1 MNKSLTTLLGV
12 VILAIFLLACNLGVS
27 ATPDAAATLNPLYT
41 AAAQTLQ
48 AMVTQEASVTPMV
61 ILPSSTPF
69 PTGTPILTFPT
80 ATLRLSTATV
90 QTRRCDAAAF
100 VRDVTIPD
108 GSTLATGKSFTKTW
122 RLQNVG
128 SCSWTPSYA
137 LIFVSGDGMSAP
149 NAVNLGR
156 TVNPGETVDV
166 AVNLVSPNKKG
177 HYRSYWKLR
186 NASGVLFGIGA
197 QADTAF
203 WVDINVQGK
212 EYVAYDFVARAC
224 AAEWASNSGALPCP
238 GVEDDNDGYVLKL
251 SDPRLENGTRPDQPG
266 LLTVPKN
273 TQNGYIYGEYP
284 AIQIHQGDHFVT
296 TVGCQYG
303 ANSCNVLMRLEY
315 KIVGGKIKVLDE
327 WHEINEGGIYGVN
340 LDLSFLAG
348 EKVKFYFSA
357 DAYGTKG
364 RDEALWLAPR
374 IVRQG
379 TPPPTPTR
387 TASPTVTSSVT
398 VTSTATFTPTATATA
413 TETATATATSTP

>member
-1 MNKSLTTLLGV
+1 MNKSLTTLIGV
-12 VILAIFLLACNLGVS
+12 TILAIFLLACSFSAS

-48 AMVTQEASVTPMV
+48 GMVTQEASLTPMV

-80 ATLRLSTATV
+80 ATLGLPTATV

-108 GSTLATGKSFTKTW
+108 GSTLGTGKSFTKTW

-137 LIFVSGDGMSAP
+137 LIFVSGDGMGAP
-149 NAVNLGR
+149 NAVYLPR
-156 TVNPGETVDV
+156 TVNPGETVDLT
-166 AVNLVSPNKKG
+166 VNLVSPNKKG

-197 QADTAF
+197 QAETAF
-203 WVDINVQGK
+203 WVDINVEGK
-212 EYVAYDFVARAC
+212 EYVAFDFVARAC
-224 AAEWASNSGALPCP
+224 QADWASNTGNLPCP
-238 GVEDDNDGYVLKL
+238 GDEEDNDGYVLKL
-251 SDPRLENGTRPDQPG
+251 SDARLEDGTRVDEPA
-266 LLTVPKN
+266 LLTVPRN

-284 AIQIHQGDHFVT
+284 LIDIEEGDHFITSVS
-296 TVGCQYG
+296 CQYR
-303 ANSCNVLMRLEY
+303 ANSCNVLIRLEY
-315 KIVGGKIKVLDE
+315 QVGDGKEKVLAE
-327 WHEINEGGIYGVN
+327 WHEINEGRSYPVDI
-340 LDLSFLAG
+340 DLSFLAG
-348 EKVKFYFSA
+348 RSVRFFLSA

-379 TPPPTPTR
+379 TPPPPRPTK
-387 TASPTVTSSVT
+387 TFTPTVTSSVT
-398 VTSTATFTPTATATA
+398 ATSTATITPTATATV
-413 TETATATATSTP
+413 TETPTVSTP